1 MAVLAEITV
10 AIADLKGIRPDILNF
25 QYDTESD
32 NFAEEIT
39 RGKET
44 LYRMVKDHER
54 VLHPEYTEAELTAV
68 LLLVKDIA
76 DVGYLKERLTL
87 LVISEIFKAN
97 DMFDTAKVYSEDA
110 EKVKLVY
117 WLDEDED
124 AVIDDDETRKK
135 TGVLLGR

>member
-1 MAVLAEITV
+1 MAVLTEISV
-10 AIADLKGIRPDILNF
+10 AIADLKAIRPDILNY

-44 LYRMVKDHER
+44 LYRMVKDQER
-54 VLHPEYTEAELTAV
+54 INRPGYTEAELTAL

-97 DMFDTAKVYSEDA
+97 DMIDTANGYAQDA
-110 EKVKLVY
+110 ENVKLVY
-117 WLDEDED
+117 WIDEDED
-124 AVIDDDETRKK
+124 AVVDDDETRKI
-135 TGVLLGR
+135 TGVLFGR